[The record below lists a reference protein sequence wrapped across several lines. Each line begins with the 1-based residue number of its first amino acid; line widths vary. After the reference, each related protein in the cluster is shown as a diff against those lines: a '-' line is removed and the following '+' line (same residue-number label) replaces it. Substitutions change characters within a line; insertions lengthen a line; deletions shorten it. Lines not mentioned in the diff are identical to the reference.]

1 MNNNIDA
8 NVFFYGAFEKP
19 LLFFLRDT
27 LNALIT
33 ETPKAI
39 FMDIGANV
47 GHHSIFLSKFASQV
61 LAFEPYPKVNMQFK
75 QQIAHNN
82 ISNIQIFETGL
93 SDRRETLNYYA
104 PTGNNE
110 GIGSFD
116 ESSISKGNTS
126 YGKLELQEGD
136 QVIES
141 DSWKDIKL
149 IKIDVEGFEKKVI
162 KGLSRT
168 IEEERPVIVCEITY
182 GQPLSFVSIEEL
194 ESYLPKNIKNKVLLE
209 GVAVGSKI
217 STGKIKKMF
226 SLDSRDSYS
235 KVNKFNKGDIL
246 VTEMTDPDWE
256 PIMKLSSG
264 IITNKGGRTCHA
276 SIVARELGMNNTI
289 FKNHF
294 CCFGST
300 HSQLIFFF
308 PRIKTRS
315 SSFNNKCCHS
325 AIISF
330 VSISCNNNCNIG

>member
-1 MNNNIDA
+1 MNSAFLNFLAFLWTTAGNNQTWRKFLYRQLRRNGKTPDYAFSKDFYGFKYKGNLNNNIDA

-116 ESSISKGNTS
+116 ESSIGKGNTS
-126 YGKLELQEGD
+126 YGKLELREGD

-141 DSWKDIKL
+141 DSWKNIKL

-182 GQPLSFVSIEEL
+182 GQQLSFVSIEEL
-194 ESYLPKNIKNKVLLE
+194 SSYLPQNYEILTFNTRKLD
-209 GVAVGSKI
+209 GSKDKRKGSLAKRSGFYELI
-217 STGKIKKMF
+217 SLTQWRSGGQ
-226 SLDSRDSYS
+226 D
-235 KVNKFNKGDIL
+235 DI
-246 VTEMTDPDWE
+246 VMIPNEKSTIIPRQTE
-256 PIMKLSSG
+256 K
-264 IITNKGGRTCHA
+264 
-276 SIVARELGMNNTI
+276 
-289 FKNHF
+289 
-294 CCFGST
+294 
-300 HSQLIFFF
+300 HS
-308 PRIKTRS
+308 
-315 SSFNNKCCHS
+315 
-325 AIISF
+325 
-330 VSISCNNNCNIG
+330 

>member
-1 MNNNIDA
+1 MNSAFLNFLAFLWTTAGNNQTWRKFLYRQLRRNGKTPDYAFSKDFYGLKYKGNLNNNIDA

-116 ESSISKGNTS
+116 ESSIGKGNTN

-182 GQPLSFVSIEEL
+182 GQQLSFVSIKEL
-194 ESYLPKNIKNKVLLE
+194 SSYLPQNYEILTFNTRKLD
-209 GVAVGSKI
+209 GSKDKRKGSLAKRSGFYELI
-217 STGKIKKMF
+217 SLKQW
-226 SLDSRDSYS
+226 R
-235 KVNKFNKGDIL
+235 
-246 VTEMTDPDWE
+246 
-256 PIMKLSSG
+256 SSG
-264 IITNKGGRTCHA
+264 QDDIVMIPNEKSTIIPRQTEK
-276 SIVARELGMNNTI
+276 
-289 FKNHF
+289 
-294 CCFGST
+294 
-300 HSQLIFFF
+300 HS
-308 PRIKTRS
+308 
-315 SSFNNKCCHS
+315 
-325 AIISF
+325 
-330 VSISCNNNCNIG
+330 

>member
-1 MNNNIDA
+1 MNSAFLNFLAFLWTTAGNNQTWRKFLYRQLRRNGKTTDYTFSKDFYGLKYKGNLNNNIDA

-61 LAFEPYPKVNMQFK
+61 LAFEPYPKVNMQFI

-116 ESSISKGNTS
+116 ESSIGKGNTS

-141 DSWKDIKL
+141 DSWKNIKL

-162 KGLSRT
+162 KGLTRT

-182 GQPLSFVSIEEL
+182 GQQLSFVSIEEL
-194 ESYLPKNIKNKVLLE
+194 SSYLPQNYEILTFNTRKLD
-209 GVAVGSKI
+209 GSKDKRKGSLAKRSGFYELI
-217 STGKIKKMF
+217 SLKQW
-226 SLDSRDSYS
+226 R
-235 KVNKFNKGDIL
+235 
-246 VTEMTDPDWE
+246 
-256 PIMKLSSG
+256 SSG
-264 IITNKGGRTCHA
+264 QDDIVMIPNEKSTIIPRQTEK
-276 SIVARELGMNNTI
+276 
-289 FKNHF
+289 
-294 CCFGST
+294 
-300 HSQLIFFF
+300 HS
-308 PRIKTRS
+308 
-315 SSFNNKCCHS
+315 
-325 AIISF
+325 
-330 VSISCNNNCNIG
+330 

>member
-1 MNNNIDA
+1 MNSAFLNFLVFLWTTAGNNQTWRKFLYRQLRRNGKTPDYAFSKDFYGLKYKGNLNNNIDA

-61 LAFEPYPKVNMQFK
+61 LAFEPYPKVNIQFK

-116 ESSISKGNTS
+116 ESSIGKGNTS

-136 QVIES
+136 QIIES
-141 DSWKDIKL
+141 DSWKNIKL

-182 GQPLSFVSIEEL
+182 GQQLSFVSIEEL
-194 ESYLPKNIKNKVLLE
+194 KSYLPQNYEILTFNTRKLD
-209 GVAVGSKI
+209 GSKDKRKGSLAKRSGFYELI
-217 STGKIKKMF
+217 SLTQW
-226 SLDSRDSYS
+226 R
-235 KVNKFNKGDIL
+235 
-246 VTEMTDPDWE
+246 
-256 PIMKLSSG
+256 SSG
-264 IITNKGGRTCHA
+264 QDDIVMIPNEKSTIIPRQTEK
-276 SIVARELGMNNTI
+276 
-289 FKNHF
+289 
-294 CCFGST
+294 
-300 HSQLIFFF
+300 HS
-308 PRIKTRS
+308 
-315 SSFNNKCCHS
+315 
-325 AIISF
+325 
-330 VSISCNNNCNIG
+330 

>member
-1 MNNNIDA
+1 MNSAFLNFLVFLWKTAGNNQTWRKFLYRQLRRNGKTPDYAFSKDFYGLKYKGNLNNNIDA

-116 ESSISKGNTS
+116 ESSIGKGNTS

-141 DSWKDIKL
+141 DSWKNIKL

-182 GQPLSFVSIEEL
+182 GQQLSFGSIEEL
-194 ESYLPKNIKNKVLLE
+194 SSYLPQNYEILTFNTRKLD
-209 GVAVGSKI
+209 GSKDKRKGSLAKRSGFYELI
-217 STGKIKKMF
+217 SLKQW
-226 SLDSRDSYS
+226 R
-235 KVNKFNKGDIL
+235 
-246 VTEMTDPDWE
+246 
-256 PIMKLSSG
+256 SSG
-264 IITNKGGRTCHA
+264 QDDIVMIPNEKSTIIPRQTEK
-276 SIVARELGMNNTI
+276 
-289 FKNHF
+289 
-294 CCFGST
+294 
-300 HSQLIFFF
+300 HS
-308 PRIKTRS
+308 
-315 SSFNNKCCHS
+315 
-325 AIISF
+325 
-330 VSISCNNNCNIG
+330 

>member
-1 MNNNIDA
+1 MNSAFLNFLVFLWKTAGNNQTWRKFLYRQLRRNGKTPDYAFSKDFYGLKYKGNLNNNIDA

-27 LNALIT
+27 LNALKT

-116 ESSISKGNTS
+116 ESSIGKGNTS

-141 DSWKDIKL
+141 DSWKNIKL

-182 GQPLSFVSIEEL
+182 GQQLSFVSIEEL
-194 ESYLPKNIKNKVLLE
+194 SSYLPQNYEILTFNTRKLD
-209 GVAVGSKI
+209 GSKDKRKGSLAKRSGFYELI
-217 STGKIKKMF
+217 SLKQW
-226 SLDSRDSYS
+226 R
-235 KVNKFNKGDIL
+235 
-246 VTEMTDPDWE
+246 
-256 PIMKLSSG
+256 SSG
-264 IITNKGGRTCHA
+264 QDDIVMIPNEKSTIIPRQT
-276 SIVARELGMNNTI
+276 EE
-289 FKNHF
+289 
-294 CCFGST
+294 
-300 HSQLIFFF
+300 HS
-308 PRIKTRS
+308 
-315 SSFNNKCCHS
+315 
-325 AIISF
+325 
-330 VSISCNNNCNIG
+330 

>member
-1 MNNNIDA
+1 MNSAFLNFLAFLWTTAGNNQTWRKFLYRQLRRNGKTPDYAFSKDFYGLKYKGNLNNNIDA

-116 ESSISKGNTS
+116 ESSIGKGNTS

-141 DSWKDIKL
+141 DSWKNIKL

-182 GQPLSFVSIEEL
+182 GQQLSFVSIEEL
-194 ESYLPKNIKNKVLLE
+194 SSYLPQNYEILTFNTRRLD
-209 GVAVGSKI
+209 GSKDKRKGSLAKRSGFYELI
-217 STGKIKKMF
+217 SLKQW
-226 SLDSRDSYS
+226 R
-235 KVNKFNKGDIL
+235 
-246 VTEMTDPDWE
+246 
-256 PIMKLSSG
+256 SSG
-264 IITNKGGRTCHA
+264 QDDIVMIPNEKSTIIPRQTEK
-276 SIVARELGMNNTI
+276 
-289 FKNHF
+289 
-294 CCFGST
+294 
-300 HSQLIFFF
+300 HS
-308 PRIKTRS
+308 
-315 SSFNNKCCHS
+315 
-325 AIISF
+325 
-330 VSISCNNNCNIG
+330 

>member
-1 MNNNIDA
+1 MNSAFLNFLAFLWTTAGNNQTWRKFLYRQLRRNGKTPDYAFSKDFYGLKYKGNLNNNIDA

-27 LNALIT
+27 LNALKN

-39 FMDIGANV
+39 FVDIGANV

-116 ESSISKGNTS
+116 ESSIGKGNTS

-182 GQPLSFVSIEEL
+182 GQQLSFVSIEEL
-194 ESYLPKNIKNKVLLE
+194 KSYLPKNYEILTFNTRKLD
-209 GVAVGSKI
+209 GSKDKRKGSLAKRSGFYELI
-217 STGKIKKMF
+217 SLTQW
-226 SLDSRDSYS
+226 R
-235 KVNKFNKGDIL
+235 
-246 VTEMTDPDWE
+246 
-256 PIMKLSSG
+256 SSG
-264 IITNKGGRTCHA
+264 QDDIVMIPNEKSTIIPRQTEK
-276 SIVARELGMNNTI
+276 
-289 FKNHF
+289 
-294 CCFGST
+294 
-300 HSQLIFFF
+300 HS
-308 PRIKTRS
+308 
-315 SSFNNKCCHS
+315 
-325 AIISF
+325 
-330 VSISCNNNCNIG
+330 

>member
-1 MNNNIDA
+1 MNSAFLNFLVFLWKTAGNNQTWRKFLYRQLRRNGKTPDYAFSKDFYGLKYKGNLNNNIDA

-27 LNALIT
+27 LNALKT
-33 ETPKAI
+33 DTPKAI

-61 LAFEPYPKVNMQFK
+61 LSFEPYPKVNIQFK

-82 ISNIQIFETGL
+82 ISNIQIFENGL

-116 ESSISKGNTS
+116 ESSIGKGNTS

-141 DSWKDIKL
+141 DSWKNIKL

-182 GQPLSFVSIEEL
+182 GQQLSFGSIEEL
-194 ESYLPKNIKNKVLLE
+194 SSYLPQNYEILTFNTRKLD
-209 GVAVGSKI
+209 GSKDKRKGSLAKRSGLYELI
-217 STGKIKKMF
+217 SLKQW
-226 SLDSRDSYS
+226 R
-235 KVNKFNKGDIL
+235 
-246 VTEMTDPDWE
+246 
-256 PIMKLSSG
+256 SSG
-264 IITNKGGRTCHA
+264 QDDIVMIPNEKSTIIPRQTEK
-276 SIVARELGMNNTI
+276 
-289 FKNHF
+289 
-294 CCFGST
+294 
-300 HSQLIFFF
+300 HS
-308 PRIKTRS
+308 
-315 SSFNNKCCHS
+315 
-325 AIISF
+325 
-330 VSISCNNNCNIG
+330 

>member
-1 MNNNIDA
+1 MNSAFLNFLAFLWTTAGNNQTWRKFLYRQLRRNGKTPDYAFSKDFYGLKYKGNLNNNIDA

-33 ETPKAI
+33 ETPEAI

-82 ISNIQIFETGL
+82 ISNIQIFEIGL

-116 ESSISKGNTS
+116 ESSIGKGNTS
-126 YGKLELQEGD
+126 YGKLELREGD

-141 DSWKDIKL
+141 DSWKNIKL

-182 GQPLSFVSIEEL
+182 GQQFSFVSIEEL
-194 ESYLPKNIKNKVLLE
+194 SSYLPQNYEILTFNTRKLD
-209 GVAVGSKI
+209 GSKDKRKGSLAKRSGFYELI
-217 STGKIKKMF
+217 SLKQW
-226 SLDSRDSYS
+226 R
-235 KVNKFNKGDIL
+235 
-246 VTEMTDPDWE
+246 
-256 PIMKLSSG
+256 SSG
-264 IITNKGGRTCHA
+264 QDDIVMIPNEKSKIIPRQT
-276 SIVARELGMNNTI
+276 E
-289 FKNHF
+289 KN
-294 CCFGST
+294 S
-300 HSQLIFFF
+300 
-308 PRIKTRS
+308 
-315 SSFNNKCCHS
+315 
-325 AIISF
+325 
-330 VSISCNNNCNIG
+330 

>member
-1 MNNNIDA
+1 MNSTFLNILVFLWKTAGNNPTWRKFLYRQLRRNGKTPDYAFSKDFYGLKYKGNLNNNIDA

-39 FMDIGANV
+39 FMDIGANI

-116 ESSISKGNTS
+116 ESSIGKGNTS

-136 QVIES
+136 QVMAS
-141 DSWKDIKL
+141 DSWKNIKL

-182 GQPLSFVSIEEL
+182 GQQLSFVSIEEL
-194 ESYLPKNIKNKVLLE
+194 SSYLPQNYEILTFNTRKLD
-209 GVAVGSKI
+209 GSKDKRKGSLAKRSGFYELI
-217 STGKIKKMF
+217 SLKQW
-226 SLDSRDSYS
+226 R
-235 KVNKFNKGDIL
+235 
-246 VTEMTDPDWE
+246 
-256 PIMKLSSG
+256 SSG
-264 IITNKGGRTCHA
+264 QDDIVMIPNEKSTIIPRQTEK
-276 SIVARELGMNNTI
+276 
-289 FKNHF
+289 
-294 CCFGST
+294 
-300 HSQLIFFF
+300 HS
-308 PRIKTRS
+308 
-315 SSFNNKCCHS
+315 
-325 AIISF
+325 
-330 VSISCNNNCNIG
+330 

>member
-1 MNNNIDA
+1 MNSAFRNFLAFLWTTAGNNQTWRKFLYRQLRRNGKTPDYAFSKDFYGLKYKGNLNNNIDA

-82 ISNIQIFETGL
+82 ISNIQIFENGL

-116 ESSISKGNTS
+116 ESSIGKGNTS

-141 DSWKDIKL
+141 DSWKNIKL

-182 GQPLSFVSIEEL
+182 GQQLSFVSIEEL
-194 ESYLPKNIKNKVLLE
+194 SSYLPQNYEILTFNTRKLD
-209 GVAVGSKI
+209 GSKDKRKGSLAKRSGFYELI
-217 STGKIKKMF
+217 SLKQW
-226 SLDSRDSYS
+226 R
-235 KVNKFNKGDIL
+235 
-246 VTEMTDPDWE
+246 
-256 PIMKLSSG
+256 SSG
-264 IITNKGGRTCHA
+264 QDDIVMIPNEKSTIIPRQTEK
-276 SIVARELGMNNTI
+276 
-289 FKNHF
+289 
-294 CCFGST
+294 
-300 HSQLIFFF
+300 HS
-308 PRIKTRS
+308 
-315 SSFNNKCCHS
+315 
-325 AIISF
+325 
-330 VSISCNNNCNIG
+330 

>member
-1 MNNNIDA
+1 MNSAFLNFLAFLWTTAGNNQTWRKFLYRQLRRNGKTPDYAFSKDFYGLKYKGNLNNNIDA

-116 ESSISKGNTS
+116 ESSIGKGNTS

-141 DSWKDIKL
+141 DSWKNIKL

-162 KGLSRT
+162 KGLTRT

-182 GQPLSFVSIEEL
+182 GQQLSFVSIEEL
-194 ESYLPKNIKNKVLLE
+194 SSYLPKNYEILTFNTRKLD
-209 GVAVGSKI
+209 GSKDKRKGSLAKRSGFYELI
-217 STGKIKKMF
+217 SLKQW
-226 SLDSRDSYS
+226 R
-235 KVNKFNKGDIL
+235 
-246 VTEMTDPDWE
+246 
-256 PIMKLSSG
+256 SSG
-264 IITNKGGRTCHA
+264 QDDIVMIPTEKSTIIPRQTEK
-276 SIVARELGMNNTI
+276 
-289 FKNHF
+289 
-294 CCFGST
+294 
-300 HSQLIFFF
+300 HS
-308 PRIKTRS
+308 
-315 SSFNNKCCHS
+315 
-325 AIISF
+325 
-330 VSISCNNNCNIG
+330 

>member
-1 MNNNIDA
+1 MNSALLNFLVILWKTAGNNTTWRKFLYRQLRRSGKTPDYAFSKDFYGLKYRGNLNNNIDA

-116 ESSISKGNTS
+116 ESSIGKGNTS

-141 DSWKDIKL
+141 DSWKNIKL

-182 GQPLSFVSIEEL
+182 GQQLSFVSIEEL
-194 ESYLPKNIKNKVLLE
+194 KSYLPQNYEILTFDTRKLD
-209 GVAVGSKI
+209 GSKDKRKGSLAKRSGFYELI
-217 STGKIKKMF
+217 SLKQW
-226 SLDSRDSYS
+226 R
-235 KVNKFNKGDIL
+235 
-246 VTEMTDPDWE
+246 
-256 PIMKLSSG
+256 SSG
-264 IITNKGGRTCHA
+264 QDDIVMIPNEKSTIIPRQT
-276 SIVARELGMNNTI
+276 EE
-289 FKNHF
+289 
-294 CCFGST
+294 
-300 HSQLIFFF
+300 HS
-308 PRIKTRS
+308 
-315 SSFNNKCCHS
+315 
-325 AIISF
+325 
-330 VSISCNNNCNIG
+330 

>member
-1 MNNNIDA
+1 MNSAFLNFLVFLWKTAGNNQTWRKFLYRQLRRNGKTPDYAFSKDFYGLKYKGNLNNNIDA

-116 ESSISKGNTS
+116 ESSIGKGNTS

-141 DSWKDIKL
+141 DSWKNIKL

-162 KGLSRT
+162 KGLTRT

-182 GQPLSFVSIEEL
+182 GQQLSFVSIEEL
-194 ESYLPKNIKNKVLLE
+194 SSYLPQNYEILTFNTRKLD
-209 GVAVGSKI
+209 GSKDKRKGSLAKRSGFYELI
-217 STGKIKKMF
+217 SLKQW
-226 SLDSRDSYS
+226 R
-235 KVNKFNKGDIL
+235 
-246 VTEMTDPDWE
+246 
-256 PIMKLSSG
+256 SSG
-264 IITNKGGRTCHA
+264 QDDIVMIPNEKSTIIPRQTEK
-276 SIVARELGMNNTI
+276 
-289 FKNHF
+289 
-294 CCFGST
+294 
-300 HSQLIFFF
+300 HS
-308 PRIKTRS
+308 
-315 SSFNNKCCHS
+315 
-325 AIISF
+325 
-330 VSISCNNNCNIG
+330 

>member
-1 MNNNIDA
+1 MNSAFLNFLVFLWKTAGNNQTWRKFLYRQLRRNGKTPDYAFSKDFYGLKYKGNLNNNIDA

-116 ESSISKGNTS
+116 ESSIGKGNTS

-182 GQPLSFVSIEEL
+182 GQQLSFVSIEEL
-194 ESYLPKNIKNKVLLE
+194 SSYLPQNYEILTFNTRKLD
-209 GVAVGSKI
+209 GSKDKRKGSLAKRSGFYELI
-217 STGKIKKMF
+217 SLKQW
-226 SLDSRDSYS
+226 R
-235 KVNKFNKGDIL
+235 
-246 VTEMTDPDWE
+246 
-256 PIMKLSSG
+256 SSG
-264 IITNKGGRTCHA
+264 QDDIVMIPTEKSTIIPRQTEK
-276 SIVARELGMNNTI
+276 
-289 FKNHF
+289 
-294 CCFGST
+294 
-300 HSQLIFFF
+300 HS
-308 PRIKTRS
+308 
-315 SSFNNKCCHS
+315 
-325 AIISF
+325 
-330 VSISCNNNCNIG
+330 

>member
-1 MNNNIDA
+1 MNSAFLNFLVFLWKTAGNNQTWRKFLYRQLRRNGKTPDYAFSKDFYGLKYKGNLNNNIDA

-116 ESSISKGNTS
+116 ESSIGKGNTS

-141 DSWKDIKL
+141 DSWKNIKL

-182 GQPLSFVSIEEL
+182 GQQLSFVSIEEL
-194 ESYLPKNIKNKVLLE
+194 SSYLPQNYEILTFNTRKLD
-209 GVAVGSKI
+209 GSKDKRKGSLAKRSGFYELI
-217 STGKIKKMF
+217 SLKQW
-226 SLDSRDSYS
+226 R
-235 KVNKFNKGDIL
+235 
-246 VTEMTDPDWE
+246 
-256 PIMKLSSG
+256 SSG
-264 IITNKGGRTCHA
+264 QDDIVMIPNEKSTIIPRQT
-276 SIVARELGMNNTI
+276 EE
-289 FKNHF
+289 
-294 CCFGST
+294 
-300 HSQLIFFF
+300 HS
-308 PRIKTRS
+308 
-315 SSFNNKCCHS
+315 
-325 AIISF
+325 
-330 VSISCNNNCNIG
+330 

>member
-1 MNNNIDA
+1 MNSAFLNFLAFLWKTAGNNQTWRKFLYRQLRRNGKTPDYAFSKDFYGLKYKGNLNNNIDA

-27 LNALIT
+27 LNALKT

-116 ESSISKGNTS
+116 ESSIGKGNTS

-141 DSWKDIKL
+141 DSWKNIKL

-182 GQPLSFVSIEEL
+182 GQQLSFVSIEEL
-194 ESYLPKNIKNKVLLE
+194 SSYLPQNYEILTFNTRKLD
-209 GVAVGSKI
+209 GSKDKRKGSLAKRSGFYELI
-217 STGKIKKMF
+217 SLKQW
-226 SLDSRDSYS
+226 R
-235 KVNKFNKGDIL
+235 
-246 VTEMTDPDWE
+246 
-256 PIMKLSSG
+256 SSG
-264 IITNKGGRTCHA
+264 QDDIVMIPNEKSTIIPRQTEK
-276 SIVARELGMNNTI
+276 
-289 FKNHF
+289 
-294 CCFGST
+294 
-300 HSQLIFFF
+300 HS
-308 PRIKTRS
+308 
-315 SSFNNKCCHS
+315 
-325 AIISF
+325 
-330 VSISCNNNCNIG
+330 

>member
-1 MNNNIDA
+1 MNSAFLNFLAFLWTTAGANQTWRKFLYRQLRRNGKTPDYAFSKDFYGLKYKGNLNNNIDA

-39 FMDIGANV
+39 FMDIGANI

-116 ESSISKGNTS
+116 ESSIGKGNTN

-162 KGLSRT
+162 KGLTRT

-182 GQPLSFVSIEEL
+182 GQQLSFVSIEEL
-194 ESYLPKNIKNKVLLE
+194 CSYLPQNYEILTFNTRRLD
-209 GVAVGSKI
+209 GSKDKRKGSLAKRSGFYELI
-217 STGKIKKMF
+217 SLKEW
-226 SLDSRDSYS
+226 R
-235 KVNKFNKGDIL
+235 
-246 VTEMTDPDWE
+246 
-256 PIMKLSSG
+256 SSG
-264 IITNKGGRTCHA
+264 QDDIVMIPNEKSTIIPRQTEK
-276 SIVARELGMNNTI
+276 
-289 FKNHF
+289 
-294 CCFGST
+294 
-300 HSQLIFFF
+300 HS
-308 PRIKTRS
+308 
-315 SSFNNKCCHS
+315 
-325 AIISF
+325 
-330 VSISCNNNCNIG
+330 

>member
-1 MNNNIDA
+1 MNSAFLNFLAFLWTTAGNNQTWRKFLYRQLRRNGKTPDYAFSKDFYGLKYKGNLNNNIDA

-116 ESSISKGNTS
+116 ESSIGKGNTN

-141 DSWKDIKL
+141 DSWKNIKL

-182 GQPLSFVSIEEL
+182 GQQFSFVSIEEL
-194 ESYLPKNIKNKVLLE
+194 SSYLPQNYEILTFNTRKLD
-209 GVAVGSKI
+209 GSKDKRKGSLAKRSGFYELI
-217 STGKIKKMF
+217 SLTQW
-226 SLDSRDSYS
+226 R
-235 KVNKFNKGDIL
+235 
-246 VTEMTDPDWE
+246 
-256 PIMKLSSG
+256 SSG
-264 IITNKGGRTCHA
+264 QDDIVMIPNEKSTIIPRQTEK
-276 SIVARELGMNNTI
+276 
-289 FKNHF
+289 
-294 CCFGST
+294 
-300 HSQLIFFF
+300 HS
-308 PRIKTRS
+308 
-315 SSFNNKCCHS
+315 
-325 AIISF
+325 
-330 VSISCNNNCNIG
+330 

>member
-1 MNNNIDA
+1 MNSAFLNFLAFLWTTAGNNQTWRKFLYRQLRRNGKTPDYAFSKDFYGLKYKGNLNNNIDA

-116 ESSISKGNTS
+116 ESSIGKGNTS

-141 DSWKDIKL
+141 DSWKNIKL

-182 GQPLSFVSIEEL
+182 GQQLSFVSIEEL
-194 ESYLPKNIKNKVLLE
+194 SSYLPQNYEILTFNTRKLD
-209 GVAVGSKI
+209 GSKDKRKGSLAKRSGFYELI
-217 STGKIKKMF
+217 SLKQW
-226 SLDSRDSYS
+226 R
-235 KVNKFNKGDIL
+235 
-246 VTEMTDPDWE
+246 
-256 PIMKLSSG
+256 SSG
-264 IITNKGGRTCHA
+264 QDDIVMIPNEKSTIIPRQT
-276 SIVARELGMNNTI
+276 EE
-289 FKNHF
+289 
-294 CCFGST
+294 
-300 HSQLIFFF
+300 HS
-308 PRIKTRS
+308 
-315 SSFNNKCCHS
+315 
-325 AIISF
+325 
-330 VSISCNNNCNIG
+330 

>member
-1 MNNNIDA
+1 MNSAFLNFLAFLWTTAGNNQTWRKFLYRQLRRNGKTPDYAFSKDFYGLKYKGNLNNNIDA

-33 ETPKAI
+33 ETSKAI

-82 ISNIQIFETGL
+82 ISNIQIFEIGL
-93 SDRRETLNYYA
+93 SDRCETLNYYA

-116 ESSISKGNTS
+116 ESSIGKGNTS

-182 GQPLSFVSIEEL
+182 GQQLSFVSIEEL
-194 ESYLPKNIKNKVLLE
+194 SSYLPQNYQILTFNTRKLD
-209 GVAVGSKI
+209 GSKDKRKGSLAKRSGFYELI
-217 STGKIKKMF
+217 SLKQW
-226 SLDSRDSYS
+226 R
-235 KVNKFNKGDIL
+235 
-246 VTEMTDPDWE
+246 
-256 PIMKLSSG
+256 SSG
-264 IITNKGGRTCHA
+264 QDDIVMIPNEKSTIIPRQTEK
-276 SIVARELGMNNTI
+276 
-289 FKNHF
+289 
-294 CCFGST
+294 
-300 HSQLIFFF
+300 HS
-308 PRIKTRS
+308 
-315 SSFNNKCCHS
+315 
-325 AIISF
+325 
-330 VSISCNNNCNIG
+330 

>member
-1 MNNNIDA
+1 LAFLWTTAGNNQTWRKFLYRQLRRNGKTPDYAFSKDFYGLKYKGNLNNNIDA

-116 ESSISKGNTS
+116 ESSIGKGNTS

-141 DSWKDIKL
+141 DSWKNIKL

-182 GQPLSFVSIEEL
+182 GQQLSFVSIEEL
-194 ESYLPKNIKNKVLLE
+194 SSYLPQNYEILTFNTRKLD
-209 GVAVGSKI
+209 GSKDKRKGSLAKRSGFYELI
-217 STGKIKKMF
+217 SLKQW
-226 SLDSRDSYS
+226 R
-235 KVNKFNKGDIL
+235 
-246 VTEMTDPDWE
+246 
-256 PIMKLSSG
+256 SSG
-264 IITNKGGRTCHA
+264 QDDIVMIPNEKSTIIPRQT
-276 SIVARELGMNNTI
+276 EE
-289 FKNHF
+289 
-294 CCFGST
+294 
-300 HSQLIFFF
+300 HS
-308 PRIKTRS
+308 
-315 SSFNNKCCHS
+315 
-325 AIISF
+325 
-330 VSISCNNNCNIG
+330 

>member
-1 MNNNIDA
+1 MNSAFLNFLAFLWTTAGNNQTWRKFLYRQLRRNGKTPDYAFSKDFYGLKYKGNLNNNIDA

-33 ETPKAI
+33 ETPKTI

-116 ESSISKGNTS
+116 ESSIGKGNTS

-141 DSWKDIKL
+141 DSWKNIKL

-182 GQPLSFVSIEEL
+182 GQQLSFGSIEEL
-194 ESYLPKNIKNKVLLE
+194 SSYLPQNYEILTFNTRKLD
-209 GVAVGSKI
+209 GSKDKRKGSLAKRSGFYELI
-217 STGKIKKMF
+217 SLK
-226 SLDSRDSYS
+226 R
-235 KVNKFNKGDIL
+235 
-246 VTEMTDPDWE
+246 WR
-256 PIMKLSSG
+256 SSG
-264 IITNKGGRTCHA
+264 QDNIVMIPNEKSTIIPRQTEK
-276 SIVARELGMNNTI
+276 
-289 FKNHF
+289 
-294 CCFGST
+294 
-300 HSQLIFFF
+300 HS
-308 PRIKTRS
+308 
-315 SSFNNKCCHS
+315 
-325 AIISF
+325 
-330 VSISCNNNCNIG
+330 

>member
-1 MNNNIDA
+1 MNSAFINFLAFLWTTAGNNPTWRKFLYRQLRRNGKTPDYAFSKDFYGLKYKGNLNNNIDA

-82 ISNIQIFETGL
+82 ISNIQIFENGL

-116 ESSISKGNTS
+116 ESSIGKGNTS

-141 DSWKDIKL
+141 DSWKNIKL

-182 GQPLSFVSIEEL
+182 GQQLSFVSIEEL
-194 ESYLPKNIKNKVLLE
+194 KSYLPKNYEILTFNTRKLD
-209 GVAVGSKI
+209 GSKDKRKGSLAKRSGFYELI
-217 STGKIKKMF
+217 SLTQW
-226 SLDSRDSYS
+226 R
-235 KVNKFNKGDIL
+235 
-246 VTEMTDPDWE
+246 
-256 PIMKLSSG
+256 SSG
-264 IITNKGGRTCHA
+264 QDDIVMIPNEKSTIIPRQTEK
-276 SIVARELGMNNTI
+276 
-289 FKNHF
+289 
-294 CCFGST
+294 
-300 HSQLIFFF
+300 HS
-308 PRIKTRS
+308 
-315 SSFNNKCCHS
+315 
-325 AIISF
+325 
-330 VSISCNNNCNIG
+330 

>member
-1 MNNNIDA
+1 MHSAFLKFLVFLWKTTGNNPIWRKFLYRQLRRNGKTPDYAFSKDFYGLKYKGNLNNNIDA

-116 ESSISKGNTS
+116 ESSIGKGNTS

-141 DSWKDIKL
+141 DSWKNIKL

-182 GQPLSFVSIEEL
+182 GQQLSFVSIEEL
-194 ESYLPKNIKNKVLLE
+194 SSYLPQNYEILTFNTRKLD
-209 GVAVGSKI
+209 GSKDKRKGSLAKRSGFYELI
-217 STGKIKKMF
+217 SLKQW
-226 SLDSRDSYS
+226 R
-235 KVNKFNKGDIL
+235 
-246 VTEMTDPDWE
+246 
-256 PIMKLSSG
+256 SSG
-264 IITNKGGRTCHA
+264 QDDIVMIPNEKSTIIPRQT
-276 SIVARELGMNNTI
+276 EE
-289 FKNHF
+289 
-294 CCFGST
+294 
-300 HSQLIFFF
+300 HS
-308 PRIKTRS
+308 
-315 SSFNNKCCHS
+315 
-325 AIISF
+325 
-330 VSISCNNNCNIG
+330 

>member
-1 MNNNIDA
+1 MNSAFLNFLVFLWKTAGNNQTWRKFLYRQLRRNGKTPDYAFSKDFYGLKYKGNLNNNIDA

-39 FMDIGANV
+39 FMDIGANI

-82 ISNIQIFETGL
+82 ISNIQIFEIGL

-116 ESSISKGNTS
+116 ESSIGKGNTS

-136 QVIES
+136 QVMAS
-141 DSWKDIKL
+141 DSWKNIKL

-162 KGLSRT
+162 KGLTRT

-182 GQPLSFVSIEEL
+182 GQQLSFVSIEEL
-194 ESYLPKNIKNKVLLE
+194 SSYLPKNYEILTFNTRKLD
-209 GVAVGSKI
+209 GSKDKRKGSLAKRSGFYELI
-217 STGKIKKMF
+217 SLKQW
-226 SLDSRDSYS
+226 R
-235 KVNKFNKGDIL
+235 
-246 VTEMTDPDWE
+246 
-256 PIMKLSSG
+256 SSG
-264 IITNKGGRTCHA
+264 QDDIVMIPNEKSTIIPRQTEK
-276 SIVARELGMNNTI
+276 
-289 FKNHF
+289 
-294 CCFGST
+294 
-300 HSQLIFFF
+300 HS
-308 PRIKTRS
+308 
-315 SSFNNKCCHS
+315 
-325 AIISF
+325 
-330 VSISCNNNCNIG
+330 

>member
-1 MNNNIDA
+1 MNSAFLNFLAFLWTTAGNNQTWRKFLYRQLRRNGKTPDYAFSKDFYGLKYKGNLNNNIDA

-116 ESSISKGNTS
+116 ESSIGKGNTS

-141 DSWKDIKL
+141 DSWKNIKL

-162 KGLSRT
+162 KGLTRT

-182 GQPLSFVSIEEL
+182 GQQLSFVSIEEL
-194 ESYLPKNIKNKVLLE
+194 SSYLPQNYEILTFNTRKLD
-209 GVAVGSKI
+209 GSKDKRKGSLAKRSGFYELI
-217 STGKIKKMF
+217 SLKQW
-226 SLDSRDSYS
+226 R
-235 KVNKFNKGDIL
+235 
-246 VTEMTDPDWE
+246 
-256 PIMKLSSG
+256 SSG
-264 IITNKGGRTCHA
+264 QDDIVMIPNEKSTIIPRQTEK
-276 SIVARELGMNNTI
+276 
-289 FKNHF
+289 
-294 CCFGST
+294 
-300 HSQLIFFF
+300 HS
-308 PRIKTRS
+308 
-315 SSFNNKCCHS
+315 
-325 AIISF
+325 
-330 VSISCNNNCNIG
+330 

>member
-1 MNNNIDA
+1 MNSAFLNFLAFLWTTAGNNQTWRKFLYRQLRRNGKTPDYAFSKDFYGLKYKGNLNNNIDA

-116 ESSISKGNTS
+116 ESSIGKGNTS

-141 DSWKDIKL
+141 DSWKNIKL

-182 GQPLSFVSIEEL
+182 GQQLSFVSIEEL
-194 ESYLPKNIKNKVLLE
+194 SSYLPQNYEILTFNTRKLD
-209 GVAVGSKI
+209 GSKDKRKGSLAKRSGFYELI
-217 STGKIKKMF
+217 SLTQW
-226 SLDSRDSYS
+226 R
-235 KVNKFNKGDIL
+235 
-246 VTEMTDPDWE
+246 
-256 PIMKLSSG
+256 SSG
-264 IITNKGGRTCHA
+264 QDDIVMIPNEKSTIIPRQTEK
-276 SIVARELGMNNTI
+276 
-289 FKNHF
+289 
-294 CCFGST
+294 
-300 HSQLIFFF
+300 HS
-308 PRIKTRS
+308 
-315 SSFNNKCCHS
+315 
-325 AIISF
+325 
-330 VSISCNNNCNIG
+330 

>member
-1 MNNNIDA
+1 MNSAFLNFLAFLWTTAGNNQTWRKFLYRQLRRNGKTPDYAFSKDFYGLKYKGNLNNNIDA

-116 ESSISKGNTS
+116 ESSIGKGNTS
-126 YGKLELQEGD
+126 YGQLELREGD
-136 QVIES
+136 QIIES
-141 DSWKDIKL
+141 DSWKNIKL

-182 GQPLSFVSIEEL
+182 GQQLSFVSIEEL
-194 ESYLPKNIKNKVLLE
+194 GSYLPQNYEILTFNTRKLD
-209 GVAVGSKI
+209 GSKDKRKGSLAKRSGFYELI
-217 STGKIKKMF
+217 SLKQW
-226 SLDSRDSYS
+226 R
-235 KVNKFNKGDIL
+235 
-246 VTEMTDPDWE
+246 
-256 PIMKLSSG
+256 SSG
-264 IITNKGGRTCHA
+264 QDDIVMIPTEKSKIIPRQSEK
-276 SIVARELGMNNTI
+276 
-289 FKNHF
+289 
-294 CCFGST
+294 
-300 HSQLIFFF
+300 HS
-308 PRIKTRS
+308 
-315 SSFNNKCCHS
+315 
-325 AIISF
+325 
-330 VSISCNNNCNIG
+330 

>member
-1 MNNNIDA
+1 MNSAFLNFLVFLWKTAGNNQTWRKFLYRQLRRNGKTPDYAFSKDFYGLKYKGNLNNNIDA

-75 QQIAHNN
+75 QQIAHNS

-116 ESSISKGNTS
+116 ESSIGKGNTS

-162 KGLSRT
+162 KGLTRT
-168 IEEERPVIVCEITY
+168 IEEERPVVVCEITY
-182 GQPLSFVSIEEL
+182 GQQLSFVSIEEL
-194 ESYLPKNIKNKVLLE
+194 SSYLPQNYEILTFNTRKLD
-209 GVAVGSKI
+209 GSKDKRKGSLAKRSGFYELI
-217 STGKIKKMF
+217 SLKQW
-226 SLDSRDSYS
+226 R
-235 KVNKFNKGDIL
+235 
-246 VTEMTDPDWE
+246 
-256 PIMKLSSG
+256 SSG
-264 IITNKGGRTCHA
+264 QDDIVMIPNEKSTIIPRQTEK
-276 SIVARELGMNNTI
+276 
-289 FKNHF
+289 
-294 CCFGST
+294 
-300 HSQLIFFF
+300 HS
-308 PRIKTRS
+308 
-315 SSFNNKCCHS
+315 
-325 AIISF
+325 
-330 VSISCNNNCNIG
+330 

>member
-1 MNNNIDA
+1 MNSAFLNFLAFLWTTAGNNQTWRKFLYRQLRRNGKTPDYAFSKDFYGLKYKGNLNNNIDA

-27 LNALIT
+27 LNALKT

-116 ESSISKGNTS
+116 ESSIGKGNTS

-141 DSWKDIKL
+141 DSWKNIKL

-182 GQPLSFVSIEEL
+182 GQQLSFVSIEEL
-194 ESYLPKNIKNKVLLE
+194 SSYLPQNYEILTFNTRKLD
-209 GVAVGSKI
+209 GSKDKRKGSLAKRSGFYELI
-217 STGKIKKMF
+217 SLKQWRRSGQ
-226 SLDSRDSYS
+226 D
-235 KVNKFNKGDIL
+235 DI
-246 VTEMTDPDWE
+246 VMIPNEKSTIIPRQTE
-256 PIMKLSSG
+256 K
-264 IITNKGGRTCHA
+264 
-276 SIVARELGMNNTI
+276 
-289 FKNHF
+289 
-294 CCFGST
+294 
-300 HSQLIFFF
+300 HS
-308 PRIKTRS
+308 
-315 SSFNNKCCHS
+315 
-325 AIISF
+325 
-330 VSISCNNNCNIG
+330 

>member
-1 MNNNIDA
+1 MNSAFLNFLVFLWKTAGNNQTWRKFLYRQLRRNGKTPDYAFSKDFYGLKYKGNLNNNIDA

-33 ETPKAI
+33 ETPKTI

-116 ESSISKGNTS
+116 ESSIGKGNTS

-141 DSWKDIKL
+141 DSWKNIKL

-162 KGLSRT
+162 KGLTRT

-182 GQPLSFVSIEEL
+182 GQQLSFVSIEEL
-194 ESYLPKNIKNKVLLE
+194 SSYLPQNYEILTFNTRKLD
-209 GVAVGSKI
+209 GSKDKRKGSLAKRSGFYELI
-217 STGKIKKMF
+217 SLKQW
-226 SLDSRDSYS
+226 R
-235 KVNKFNKGDIL
+235 
-246 VTEMTDPDWE
+246 
-256 PIMKLSSG
+256 SSG
-264 IITNKGGRTCHA
+264 QDDIVMIPNEKSTIIPRQTEK
-276 SIVARELGMNNTI
+276 
-289 FKNHF
+289 
-294 CCFGST
+294 
-300 HSQLIFFF
+300 HS
-308 PRIKTRS
+308 
-315 SSFNNKCCHS
+315 
-325 AIISF
+325 
-330 VSISCNNNCNIG
+330 

>member
-1 MNNNIDA
+1 MNSAFLNFLAFLWTTAGNNQTWRKFLYRQLRRNGKTPDYAFSKDFYGLKYKGNLNNNIDA

-33 ETPKAI
+33 ESPKAI

-116 ESSISKGNTS
+116 ESSIGKGNTS

-182 GQPLSFVSIEEL
+182 GQQLSFVSIEEL
-194 ESYLPKNIKNKVLLE
+194 SSYLPQNYEILTFNTRKLD
-209 GVAVGSKI
+209 GSKDKRKGSLAKRSGFYELI
-217 STGKIKKMF
+217 SLKQW
-226 SLDSRDSYS
+226 R
-235 KVNKFNKGDIL
+235 
-246 VTEMTDPDWE
+246 
-256 PIMKLSSG
+256 SSG
-264 IITNKGGRTCHA
+264 QDDIVMIPNEKSTIIPRQTEK
-276 SIVARELGMNNTI
+276 
-289 FKNHF
+289 
-294 CCFGST
+294 
-300 HSQLIFFF
+300 HS
-308 PRIKTRS
+308 
-315 SSFNNKCCHS
+315 
-325 AIISF
+325 
-330 VSISCNNNCNIG
+330 

>member
-1 MNNNIDA
+1 MNSAFLNFLVFLWETAGNNQTWRKFLYRQLRRNGKTPDYAFSKDFYGLKYKGNLNNNIDA

-27 LNALIT
+27 LNALKT

-116 ESSISKGNTS
+116 ESSIGKGNTS

-162 KGLSRT
+162 KGLTRT

-182 GQPLSFVSIEEL
+182 GQQLSFVSIEEL
-194 ESYLPKNIKNKVLLE
+194 KSYLPKNYEILTFNTRKLD
-209 GVAVGSKI
+209 GSKDKRKGSLAKRSGFYELI
-217 STGKIKKMF
+217 SLTQW
-226 SLDSRDSYS
+226 R
-235 KVNKFNKGDIL
+235 
-246 VTEMTDPDWE
+246 
-256 PIMKLSSG
+256 SSG
-264 IITNKGGRTCHA
+264 QDDIVMIPNEKSTIIPRQTEK
-276 SIVARELGMNNTI
+276 
-289 FKNHF
+289 
-294 CCFGST
+294 
-300 HSQLIFFF
+300 HS
-308 PRIKTRS
+308 
-315 SSFNNKCCHS
+315 
-325 AIISF
+325 
-330 VSISCNNNCNIG
+330 

>member
-1 MNNNIDA
+1 MNSAFINFLAFLWTTAGNNPTWRKFLYRQLRRNGKTPDYAFSKDFYGLKYKGNLNNNIDA

-33 ETPKAI
+33 ETPEAI

-82 ISNIQIFETGL
+82 ISNIQIFEIGL

-116 ESSISKGNTS
+116 ESSIGKGNTS

-141 DSWKDIKL
+141 DSWKNIKL

-182 GQPLSFVSIEEL
+182 GQQLSFVSIEEL
-194 ESYLPKNIKNKVLLE
+194 KSYLPKNYEILTFNTRKLD
-209 GVAVGSKI
+209 GSKDKRKGSLAKRSGFYELI
-217 STGKIKKMF
+217 SLKQW
-226 SLDSRDSYS
+226 R
-235 KVNKFNKGDIL
+235 
-246 VTEMTDPDWE
+246 
-256 PIMKLSSG
+256 SSG
-264 IITNKGGRTCHA
+264 QDDIVMIPNEKSTIIPRQTEK
-276 SIVARELGMNNTI
+276 
-289 FKNHF
+289 
-294 CCFGST
+294 
-300 HSQLIFFF
+300 HS
-308 PRIKTRS
+308 
-315 SSFNNKCCHS
+315 
-325 AIISF
+325 
-330 VSISCNNNCNIG
+330 

>member
-1 MNNNIDA
+1 MNSAFLNFLAFLWTTAGNNQTWRKFLYRQLRRNGKTPDYAFSKDFYGLKYKGNLNNNIDA

-82 ISNIQIFETGL
+82 ISNIQIFEIGL

-116 ESSISKGNTS
+116 ESSIGKGNTS
-126 YGKLELQEGD
+126 YGKLELREGD

-141 DSWKDIKL
+141 DSWKNIKL

-162 KGLSRT
+162 KGLKRT

-182 GQPLSFVSIEEL
+182 GQQLSFVSIEEL
-194 ESYLPKNIKNKVLLE
+194 SSYLPKNYEILTFNTRKLD
-209 GVAVGSKI
+209 GSKDKRKGSLAKRSGFYELI
-217 STGKIKKMF
+217 SLKQW
-226 SLDSRDSYS
+226 R
-235 KVNKFNKGDIL
+235 
-246 VTEMTDPDWE
+246 
-256 PIMKLSSG
+256 SSG
-264 IITNKGGRTCHA
+264 QDDIVMIPNEKSTIIPRQTEK
-276 SIVARELGMNNTI
+276 
-289 FKNHF
+289 
-294 CCFGST
+294 
-300 HSQLIFFF
+300 HS
-308 PRIKTRS
+308 
-315 SSFNNKCCHS
+315 
-325 AIISF
+325 
-330 VSISCNNNCNIG
+330 